1 MQSILTGIYS
11 LYSGNAALKSA
22 LPGKLHFEMAPQGT
36 AMTYGTYNIITA
48 RPEYILDGQNDEVV
62 RVQFDIYAATNALRL
77 AAYSALTDLYD
88 DARPAASG
96 YSPVI
101 MERVGQ
107 QFLRDGENS
116 EIFRAIIEYDG
127 RWEKN

>member
-11 LYSGNAALKSA
+11 LYSGNTALKAA

-36 AMTYGTYNIITA
+36 VMTYGTYNLITG
-48 RPEYILDGQNDEVV
+48 RPEYSLAGQADEIA
-62 RVQFDIYAATNALRL
+62 RIQFDVYAATNALRL
-77 AAYSALTDLYD
+77 AAYNALITLYD
-88 DARPAASG
+88 DARTVATG
-96 YSPVI
+96 YTPVI

-107 QFLRDGENS
+107 QFLRDGENN

>member
-1 MQSILTGIYS
+1 MQSILTGVYL
-11 LYSGNAALKSA
+11 LYSGDTTLKSA

-48 RPEYILDGQNDEVV
+48 RPEYILDGQNDEIV
-62 RVQFDIYAATNALRL
+62 RIQFDIYAATNALRL
-77 AAYSALTDLYD
+77 SAYNALTGLYD
-88 DARPAASG
+88 DAKPAATG

-107 QFLRDGENS
+107 QFLRDGENN
-116 EIFRAIIEYDG
+116 E
-127 RWEKN
+127 